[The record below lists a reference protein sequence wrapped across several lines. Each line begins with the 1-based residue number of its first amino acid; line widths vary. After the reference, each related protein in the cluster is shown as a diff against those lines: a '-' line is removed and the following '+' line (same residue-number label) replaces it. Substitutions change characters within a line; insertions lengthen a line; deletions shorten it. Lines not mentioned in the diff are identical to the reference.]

1 MFALFYHSLMLFELK
16 VLLSFIIHI
25 TLFIQGVDEGW
36 YDGGSIF
43 LAVFLVIL
51 VTGNGFGL
59 QVNLFSV
66 AMFYF

>member
-1 MFALFYHSLMLFELK
+1 LPYLFFSLPLF
-16 VLLSFIIHI
+16 V
-25 TLFIQGVDEGW
+25 QGVDEGW